1 MLEEAKTKMRF
12 IKKLKSNPIGIN
24 IIGCINILIG
34 MFFLLKA
41 VTLCIT
47 KIQKPQTYAYIF
59 WSNQLWAFIWPILAI
74 YLGIS
79 LLQLK
84 PMARKFQLYFSLLI
98 LLIAVAIF
106 RYERTL
112 FTTLLSVSILIMIY
126 LNLPKIK
133 ELFKSNPIFYKS
145 KTILIT
151 GRFLQIIGWILAL
164 PSWFLAYAPI
174 QGAEEAKYQFTN
186 NAMRIF
192 LMWLIIATAL
202 SALGSI
208 LLKRNKK

>member
-1 MLEEAKTKMRF
+1 
-12 IKKLKSNPIGIN
+12 
-24 IIGCINILIG
+24 
-34 MFFLLKA
+34 MFFLLKV

-47 KIQKPQTYAYIF
+47 KIQKPQTYIYIF

-74 YLGIS
+74 YLGVS

-106 RYERTL
+106 RYEKIPSTI
-112 FTTLLSVSILIMIY
+112 LLPVSIVIMTY
-126 LNLPKIK
+126 LNLPKVK
-133 ELFKSNPIFYKS
+133 GLFKPNSIFYKS

-151 GRFLQIIGWILAL
+151 GRFLQIIGWIFVL

-174 QGAEEAKYQFTN
+174 PGAEEAKYQFTN
-186 NAMRIF
+186 NAMRSS
-192 LMWLIIATAL
+192 LMWFIIATAL
-202 SALGSI
+202 SIFGSI